1 MSENTLDRIK
11 KYLDLKGITI
21 HAFEKSLSF
30 SNGSFASQLKN
41 NKTIG
46 VDKLE
51 NILILYNDINPEW
64 LLTGT
69 GEMIKTANKNNILN
83 EPLAIYKKETKE
95 KLIPLV
101 DVYAIGGFGGDD
113 FKIEAKNIK
122 EHYVLPIFKHVHIDF
137 MIEVRGN
144 SMQPKYSGGDI
155 VACAIIKERG
165 FIQWN
170 KIHIIGT
177 QNQGIIIKR
186 LKKSDKEGFITAIS
200 DNSDYDPFDLPEN
213 EITGLALVVGG
224 ICIE

>member
-1 MSENTLDRIK
+1 MSVKDRIK
-11 KYLDLKGITI
+11 LFIKYLEISVST
-21 HAFEKSLSF
+21 FEKSLGF
-30 SNGSFASQLKN
+30 SNGYVNSISKG
-41 NKTIG
+41 IG
-46 VDKLE
+46 KDKL
-51 NILILYNDINPEW
+51 NLILEKYSILNAEW
-64 LLTGT
+64 LILGS
-69 GEMIKTANKNNILN
+69 GEMLKTNNN
-83 EPLAIYKKETKE
+83 FVEEPLAIYKKETKE